1 MEVEAQEVPKE
12 EQAEA
17 KATGPQP
24 IGLLRGDLAPSNSA
38 ELGAM
43 IKKVGE
49 GGGFPVRFDTP
60 QKRLAAYTMAHA
72 LRGKR
77 WQLCLPNLAFIKN
90 QLVMFGELPGSLAE
104 ETGEMQEKE
113 VFLINEKYERICTEN
128 KNLNDF
134 PFAAVC
140 HIQRT
145 GRVKKEFTYNME
157 QARKAGQYPAMK
169 NVYEGGKK
177 VGEVESEDSPWN
189 KFTNVMLLRKAMGL
203 AIKFEFPDAII
214 GAPIAELDY
223 DQAPDLVE
231 ERDVSEGNK
240 ANDLNKMF

>member
-1 MEVEAQEVPKE
+1 
-12 EQAEA
+12 
-17 KATGPQP
+17 
-24 IGLLRGDLAPSNSA
+24 
-38 ELGAM
+38 M

-60 QKRLAAYTMAHA
+60 QRRLAAYTMAHA

-140 HIQRT
+140 HIQRK
-145 GRVKKEFTYNME
+145 GRAKKEFTYTME
-157 QARKAGQYPAMK
+157 QAKAAGQYPA
-169 NVYEGGKK
+169 KK
-177 VGEVESEDSPWN
+177 SDGTLSPDSPWN
-189 KFTNVMLLRKAMGL
+189 KFTNIMLLRKAMGL
-203 AIKFEFPDAII
+203 GIKFEFPDALI

-231 ERDVSEGNK
+231 ERDVTDNK